1 MARSFLKLG
10 QGLPNS
16 STFLPRTC
24 PVDIARAPTRSK
36 KRWIYGGAG
45 ILAVVIT
52 TVALGKLEPAAP
64 SVDAGP
70 LWTDTVRLGP
80 MLREVR
86 GPGTLVP
93 EQIRWIT
100 AVTAGRVE
108 RVMVQPG
115 AAVEESTILMVLS
128 NPDVQIQTLDA
139 DRQLTAAESELVNL
153 RTTLESQRLNQ
164 AATVASVRS
173 QYREAMRKLEG
184 DSSIARQ
191 GLISTNELK
200 TSEDRAEELT
210 ERLHIEEQRLE
221 LLSSTIAS
229 QIAIQ
234 ERQVERL
241 RSIATFQ
248 RGQEQSMVVRAGA
261 TGVLQELPLQI
272 GQWANPGATLAKVVQ
287 PGLLKAVLRI
297 PETQARDVAIGQNA
311 TIDTRNGLVKG
322 RVVRIDPASTQATV
336 AVDVSLEHP
345 LPRGARPDLSVDGQI
360 EIERLGNVL
369 HVGRPAYGQSNSTV
383 GLFRLDA
390 DRKTA
395 TRVNVQLGRNSVNSV
410 EIVQGL
416 RQGDVVILSDMSR
429 WDEVVK
435 IRLNW

>member
-1 MARSFLKLG
+1 
-10 QGLPNS
+10 
-16 STFLPRTC
+16 
-24 PVDIARAPTRSK
+24 VDIARAPQKNR

-45 ILAVVIT
+45 ILAVVLT
-52 TVALGKLEPAAP
+52 TVALARLEPAAP

-70 LWTDTVRLGP
+70 LWTDTVKLGP
-80 MLREVR
+80 MLRDVR

-108 RVMVQPG
+108 QVMVQPG
-115 AAVEESTILMVLS
+115 AVVEESTVLMVLS

-153 RTTLESQRLNQ
+153 RTNLESSRLNQ

-173 QYREAMRKLEG
+173 QYREAMRKLAG

-210 ERLHIEEQRLE
+210 ARLEIEEQRLE
-221 LLSSTIAS
+221 LLSSTVAS

-248 RGQEQSMVVRAGA
+248 RAQEGSMVVRSGA
-261 TGVLQELPLQI
+261 RGVLQELPLQI

-297 PETQARDVAIGQNA
+297 PETQARDVAIGQSA
-311 TIDTRNGLVKG
+311 TVDTRNGLVKG
-322 RVVRIDPASTQATV
+322 RVVRIDPASTQASV
-336 AVDVSLEHP
+336 LVDVALEHP
-345 LPRGARPDLSVDGQI
+345 LPRGARPDMSVDGQI
-360 EIERLGNVL
+360 ELERLPSVL
-369 HVGRPAYGQSNSTV
+369 HVGRPAYGQANSAV
-383 GLFRLDA
+383 GLFRIEP

-395 TRVNVQLGRNSVNSV
+395 VRVNVQLGVNSVNSV
-410 EIVQGL
+410 VVRQGL
-416 RQGDVVILSDMSR
+416 KEGDVVILSDMSR
-429 WDEVVK
+429 YEEVDKV
-435 IRLNW
+435 RLDW

>member
-1 MARSFLKLG
+1 MLLPLVTPVRS
-10 QGLPNS
+10 PRAAS
-16 STFLPRTC
+16 S
-24 PVDIARAPTRSK
+24 PVDIARAPTKNR

-45 ILAVVIT
+45 ILALVIT

-70 LWTDTVRLGP
+70 LWTDTVQQGP
-80 MLREVR
+80 MIREVR

-115 AAVEESTILMVLS
+115 APVDETTVLMVLT

-139 DRQLTAAESELVNL
+139 ERQLTAAESELVNL
-153 RTTLESQRLNQ
+153 RTNLESQRLNQ
-164 AATVASVRS
+164 AGAVASVRS
-173 QYREAMRKLEG
+173 QYREAMRKLAG

-210 ERLHIEEQRLE
+210 ERLKIEEQRLE
-221 LLSSTIAS
+221 LLSSTVAS
-229 QIAIQ
+229 QITIQ

-248 RGQEQSMVVRAGA
+248 REQEQSMVVRAGA
-261 TGVLQELPLQI
+261 KGVLQELPLQV

-322 RVVRIDPASTQATV
+322 RVARIDPASTQASV
-336 AVDVSLEHP
+336 AVDITMEQP
-345 LPRGARPDLSVDGQI
+345 LPRGARPDLSVDGTI
-360 EIERLGNVL
+360 ELERLANVL
-369 HVGRPAYGQSNSTV
+369 HVGRPAYGQSNTTV
-383 GLFRLDA
+383 GLFRVEP

-395 TRVNVQLGRNSVNSV
+395 TRVNVRLGRNSVNTV

-416 RQGDVVILSDMSR
+416 REGDVVILSDMSR
-429 WDEVVK
+429 WDEAEKV
-435 IRLNW
+435 RLNW

>member
-1 MARSFLKLG
+1 LG
-10 QGLPNS
+10 QAARPEQIFSRGDA
-16 STFLPRTC
+16 
-24 PVDIARAPTRSK
+24 VDIARAPTRSK

-45 ILAVVIT
+45 ILGIVIT
-52 TVALGKLEPAAP
+52 TVALGRLEPAAP

-80 MLREVR
+80 MLRDVH

-108 RVMVQPG
+108 QVMVQPG
-115 AAVEESTILMVLS
+115 APVEESTVLLVLS

-153 RTTLESQRLNQ
+153 RTSLESQRLNQ
-164 AATVASVRS
+164 AANVASVRS

-200 TSEDRAEELT
+200 TSRDRAEELT
-210 ERLHIEEQRLE
+210 ERLRIEEQRLE
-221 LLSSTIAS
+221 LLTSTVAS

-241 RSIATFQ
+241 RSIAAFQ
-248 RGQEQSMVVRAGA
+248 RAQEQSMVVRAGA
-261 TGVLQELPLQI
+261 KGVLQELPLQV

-297 PETQARDVAIGQNA
+297 PETQARDVAIGQSA

-322 RVVRIDPASTQATV
+322 RVVRIDPASTQASV
-336 AVDVSLEHP
+336 SVDVALEQP

-360 EIERLGNVL
+360 ELERLGNVL
-369 HVGRPAYGQSNSTV
+369 NVGRPAYGQSNSTV
-383 GLFRLDA
+383 GLFRIDP
-390 DRKTA
+390 DGKTA
-395 TRVNVQLGRNSVNSV
+395 TRVSVQLGRNSVNKV
-410 EIVQGL
+410 EVVQGL
-416 RQGDVVILSDMSR
+416 REGDVVILSDMSR
-429 WDEVVK
+429 YEDVDKV
-435 IRLNW
+435 RLNW

>member
-1 MARSFLKLG
+1 
-10 QGLPNS
+10 
-16 STFLPRTC
+16 
-24 PVDIARAPTRSK
+24 VDIARAPTRSK

-70 LWTDTVRLGP
+70 LWTDTVEMGP
-80 MLREVR
+80 MIRDVR

-115 AAVEESTILMVLS
+115 ATVEESTVLMVLS

-139 DRQLTAAESELVNL
+139 DRQLTSAESDLVNL
-153 RTTLESQRLNQ
+153 RTNLESQRLNQ

-173 QYREAMRKLEG
+173 QYREAARKLEG

-210 ERLHIEEQRLE
+210 ERLKIEEQRLA

-229 QIAIQ
+229 QISIQ

-248 RGQEQSMVVRAGA
+248 REQEQSMVVRAGA
-261 TGVLQELPLQI
+261 KGVLQELPLQI

-297 PETQARDVAIGQNA
+297 PETQARDLAIGQEA
-311 TIDTRNGLVKG
+311 VIDTRNGLAKG
-322 RVVRIDPASTQATV
+322 RVVRIDPASTQASV
-336 AVDVSLEHP
+336 SVDVAMEQP
-345 LPRGARPDLSVDGQI
+345 LPRGARPDQSIDGQVI
-360 EIERLGNVL
+360 LERLNNVL

-383 GLFRLDA
+383 GIFRLDP
-390 DRKTA
+390 DRNSA
-395 TRVNVQLGRNSVNSV
+395 TRINVQLGRNSVSSV
-410 EIVQGL
+410 EVIQGL

-429 WDEVVK
+429 WDEVQKV
-435 IRLNW
+435 RLNW

>member
-1 MARSFLKLG
+1 M
-10 QGLPNS
+10 
-16 STFLPRTC
+16 
-24 PVDIARAPTRSK
+24 DIARAPTRNK

-52 TVALGKLEPAAP
+52 TVALGKLEPASP

-70 LWTDTVRLGP
+70 LWTDTVEMGP

-115 AAVEESTILMVLS
+115 AAVEESTVLMILS

-153 RTTLESQRLNQ
+153 KTTLESQRLNQ
-164 AATVASVRS
+164 AATVASTRS
-173 QYREAMRKLEG
+173 QYREARRKLEG

-210 ERLHIEEQRLE
+210 ERLRIEEQRLE

-229 QIAIQ
+229 QITIQ

-248 RGQEQSMVVRAGA
+248 RDQEQSMVVRAGA
-261 TGVLQELPLQI
+261 RGVLQELPLEI

-297 PETQARDVAIGQNA
+297 PETQARDLAIGQEA
-311 TIDTRNGLVKG
+311 VIDTRNGVVKG
-322 RVVRIDPASTQATV
+322 RVVRIDPASTQASV
-336 AVDVSLEHP
+336 SVDVSMEQP

-360 EIERLGNVL
+360 VLERLGNVL

-383 GLFRLDA
+383 GLFRLEP
-390 DRKTA
+390 DRKSA
-395 TRVNVQLGRNSVNSV
+395 TRVNVQLGRNSVNTV

-416 RQGDVVILSDMSR
+416 REGDVVILSDMSR
-429 WDEVVK
+429 WDEVQKV
-435 IRLNW
+435 RLNW